1 MAEKNKV
8 KSNTTAIMAKESAAK
23 RSLGLTNRA
32 HLPRCGHWSKTKAEA
47 LAKAGDPS
55 HLAAGH
61 SCPECTCQLTA
72 GAGTSAKT
80 KIGEHYGV
88 GWCMHHEK
96 NHSKEECQKR
106 ADLMTDLIRKGVPN
120 RQFLY
125 RTASDNLQKLYKEAD
140 ESKGIIDMRDN
151 QILIIDLVQRL
162 LNFIEGSA
170 EEKSDGFGFTESYKD
185 GPGPAADMTVMDMLN
200 KLLNTQGKL
209 SKVQLEI
216 TESQYCHMDEV
227 KVFFGQVMREA
238 ENTFPEDLLKIF
250 IQKVMAIEQP
260 RPGKRGRK

>member
-1 MAEKNKV
+1 MAEK
-8 KSNTTAIMAKESAAK
+8 KSTKPGALLAAKAAEAK
-23 RSLGLTNRA
+23 RSLGLSASA
-32 HLPRCGHWSKTKAEA
+32 HLPRCGHWSKFKAEA

-55 HLAAGH
+55 HLAPNH
-61 SCPECTCQLTA
+61 SCPLCTCQYIA
-72 GAGTSAKT
+72 GSRTSSKT

-88 GWCMHHEK
+88 GWCALHEK
-96 NHSKEECQKR
+96 NHSKEECQRR
-106 ADLMTDLIRKGVPN
+106 ADQMTDLIRKGVPN

-151 QILIIDLVQRL
+151 QILVIDLVQRL
-162 LNFIEGSA
+162 LNYIENNA
-170 EEKSDGFGFTESYKD
+170 EGKSDGFGFTESYKD
-185 GPGPAADMTVMDMLN
+185 GPGPAADMTVLDMLN

-238 ENTFPEDLLKIF
+238 ENIFPQELLQIF
-250 IQKVMAIEQP
+250 VQKVMAIEQP

>member
-1 MAEKNKV
+1 MADKPPV
-8 KSNTTAIMAKESAAK
+8 KLTTEVRRREAAAK
-23 RSLGLTNRA
+23 RSLGLTYNDS
-32 HLPRCGHWSKTKAEA
+32 LPRCGHWSKFKAEA

-55 HLAAGH
+55 HMEDNH
-61 SCPECTCQLTA
+61 SCPLCTCQYTA
-72 GAGTSAKT
+72 GSRTSEKT

-88 GWCMHHEK
+88 GWCGMHEK
-96 NHSKEECQKR
+96 GHSKEECQKR
-106 ADLMTDLIRKGVPN
+106 ADSMTDLIRKGVPN

-162 LNFIEGSA
+162 LNYIEDNTES
-170 EEKSDGFGFTESYKD
+170 KSDGFGFTESYKD
-185 GPGPAADMTVMDMLN
+185 GPGPAADMTVLDMLN

-238 ENTFPEDLLKIF
+238 ENTFPQELLQIF